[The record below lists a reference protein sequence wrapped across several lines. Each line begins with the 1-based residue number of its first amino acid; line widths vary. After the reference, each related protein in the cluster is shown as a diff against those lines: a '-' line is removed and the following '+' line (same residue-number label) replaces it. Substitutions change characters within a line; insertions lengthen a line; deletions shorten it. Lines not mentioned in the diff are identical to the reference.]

1 MAKKITNI
9 KYTSRD
15 FNSIKQ
21 DLVEYAKR
29 YYPDNFRDFSEAS
42 FGSLMLDSVAYVG
55 DILSY
60 YTDYQANESF
70 LETALEYDNIIK
82 LGKQVGFKYN
92 NSSTTTGLVTFYAI
106 VPANTQ
112 GNNIDTRYL
121 PIIRKGAVLR
131 SASGIKFLLNEDVNF
146 KNTALTTKVEAQ
158 EAADGKVV
166 SYAVR
171 TYGKVIS
178 GELRTETI
186 AIGDFERF
194 KKVELAAQNVT
205 EIVSIFDSEGNEYY
219 EVDNLS
225 QNIIYKNIP
234 NNNSD
239 NDVVDAILKPLTVP
253 RRFVTEVD
261 SNNRTFIVFGASSEA
276 YLASDESLYLDPK
289 NLVLNISG
297 KRYVSDTNFD
307 PTNLIENDKM
317 GVAPS
322 NTTITITYRFNTV
335 ANPNVGVGEIVS
347 LSNAVVDYEN
357 RINLNSSI
365 TTSVSDSIQ
374 VDNEDP
380 IVGSVSA
387 LSSEELKNKIK
398 GVYAAQNRAVTTE
411 DYKTLCYNMPSQYGS
426 IKRVAVA
433 KDINSPKRNLNIYI
447 ISERNSKLSPPSISL
462 KNNLKTWLSKN
473 KMINDTVDIL
483 DGKIIN
489 YEIIFTAVA
498 DPEADKT
505 QVLSQCISRLQTDL
519 SLVPEMGEPFL
530 YTNILSSLKKVSGL
544 VDVVSLELRLKQG
557 GLYSD
562 VFFNI
567 KQNTTNDGRIVNV
580 PINCVME
587 LKYPSSDIKGTII

>member
-186 AIGDFERF
+186 AIGNFERF

-289 NLVLNISG
+289 NLALNISG

-447 ISERNSKLSPPSISL
+447 VSERNSKLSPPSISL

>member
-1 MAKKITNI
+1 
-9 KYTSRD
+9 
-15 FNSIKQ
+15 
-21 DLVEYAKR
+21 
-29 YYPDNFRDFSEAS
+29 
-42 FGSLMLDSVAYVG
+42 
-55 DILSY
+55 
-60 YTDYQANESF
+60 
-70 LETALEYDNIIK
+70 
-82 LGKQVGFKYN
+82 
-92 NSSTTTGLVTFYAI
+92 
-106 VPANTQ
+106 
-112 GNNIDTRYL
+112 
-121 PIIRKGAVLR
+121 
-131 SASGIKFLLNEDVNF
+131 
-146 KNTALTTKVEAQ
+146 
-158 EAADGKVV
+158 
-166 SYAVR
+166 
-171 TYGKVIS
+171 
-178 GELRTETI
+178 
-186 AIGDFERF
+186 
-194 KKVELAAQNVT
+194 
-205 EIVSIFDSEGNEYY
+205 
-219 EVDNLS
+219 
-225 QNIIYKNIP
+225 
-234 NNNSD
+234 
-239 NDVVDAILKPLTVP
+239 
-253 RRFVTEVD
+253 
-261 SNNRTFIVFGASSEA
+261 
-276 YLASDESLYLDPK
+276 
-289 NLVLNISG
+289 
-297 KRYVSDTNFD
+297 
-307 PTNLIENDKM
+307 M

>member
-186 AIGDFERF
+186 AIGNFERF

-239 NDVVDAILKPLTVP
+239 NDIVDAILKPLTVP

-289 NLVLNISG
+289 NLALNISG

-447 ISERNSKLSPPSISL
+447 VSERNSKLSPPSISL

-567 KQNTTNDGRIVNV
+567 KQNTTNDGRIINV

>member
-186 AIGDFERF
+186 AIGNFERF

-289 NLVLNISG
+289 NLALNISG